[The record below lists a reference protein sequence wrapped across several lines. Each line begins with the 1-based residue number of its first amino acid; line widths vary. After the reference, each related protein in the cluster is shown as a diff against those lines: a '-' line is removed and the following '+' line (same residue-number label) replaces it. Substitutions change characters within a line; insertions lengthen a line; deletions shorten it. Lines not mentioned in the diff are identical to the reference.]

1 MNLLLWKQSWSGP
14 CQNPLKGH
22 DTYRDPSKFIASSV
36 EEQESPADGIWRLG
50 TRENTDQVHE
60 PFKKSISFNGIRH
73 SVHLPWK
80 VHLPEP
86 LSNYGTCF
94 CCLETQIQRLEMDP
108 EILKLYQHHRPAA
121 MKEGGGECRKASRI
135 HYLPHQAVVCKDSA
149 TIYPGKSG
157 I

>member
-1 MNLLLWKQSWSGP
+1 MNENIFSAVVVTTYKNGLKHFAWPSSGLYWLGQTTCAIFRKGVQAGACLMNLLLWKQSWSGS

-86 LSNYGTCF
+86 PSNYGTCF
-94 CCLETQIQRLEMDP
+94 CCLETQIQRL
-108 EILKLYQHHRPAA
+108 
-121 MKEGGGECRKASRI
+121 
-135 HYLPHQAVVCKDSA
+135 
-149 TIYPGKSG
+149 
-157 I
+157 